1 MTKKTPHDLRTS
13 FLDFFANRGH
23 QKVKSSPLIPNSDST
38 LMFVNAGMV
47 QFTDLFVGLEKRDYT
62 RATTS
67 QKCMRV
73 SGKHNDLES
82 VGRTTRHH
90 TFFEMLGNFSFGDY
104 FKEDAIDFAW
114 TYLTKE
120 IGLPP
125 ERLWVTV
132 FGGGDGLD
140 ADHEARQIWK
150 KVSGLGD
157 DRILDMSAKDNF
169 WSMGD
174 TGPCGP
180 CTEIH
185 FDTNPSKS
193 ATHDDFENGRIVEI
207 WNNVFMQ
214 FDRKAD
220 GSLTNLPKPS
230 VDTGMGLE
238 RLITVVD
245 GANSNYHTASFS
257 PLLELASEIAQKKY
271 QFSDIE
277 DDVSMRV
284 IADHARATAF
294 LAADGVQPS
303 NEGRGYVMR
312 RIMRRA
318 IRHGHRLGITDLFF
332 HKMCNQVADMMQDA
346 YPELEEARALT
357 TKVAEIEETAFRRTL
372 GSGLKILGDELS
384 KLDENTKELPGN
396 LVFKLYD
403 TYGFPKDLTEII
415 ASEKGLGIDEDGFTE
430 AMKEQQERSRGA
442 AGNDEVKTSIY
453 KDLNQRDGITEFV
466 GYQDEATLLES
477 LPESWRTMPQGGDN
491 YLVTKTS
498 IRSLLHE
505 HAEVSEGEAGQTLE
519 LILSPTPFYGE
530 SGGQIGDEGALFN
543 ADGVLLGKVTTT
555 QKPVDGLH
563 VSTVELTESLKA
575 GDEVYAGYLPSMR
588 REIRSH
594 HSATHLLHD
603 ALKNVLGNHVQ
614 QAGSMVT
621 HDRLRFDYSHFE
633 APTNE
638 HLDNVE
644 SEVNAI
650 IADAH
655 DVVTEVLPFD
665 EAKAKGAVALFGEK
679 YGDKVRVVSM
689 GPSIEFCGGTHAR
702 NTGDIELCLISRDE
716 AIASGV
722 RRIEAEVGN
731 AAQERTRESM
741 KVLTEIS
748 RLIASPLTE
757 PLTSDL
763 ELPQIAGVIRTLEQF
778 NESNAKVQELGGDA
792 DATVYSVTLPE
803 SSDTFEYAQAKAIN
817 REIQALNLLLNGK
830 VSDEV
835 LESLEATSAPRVLAQ
850 MLSAS
855 RERQKWLQS
864 KAKEAMGSSAKSFVE
879 NAEELNGIK
888 TVLQVLPNVGGK
900 DLRDLAEKVKDHLGS
915 GAMCLIG
922 HDEDKVSFIIAVT
935 KDRSKGLQA
944 GKLVR
949 EIAPLF
955 NGKGGGKPEMAQGGG
970 TNVAAIPE
978 ALDRI
983 RELISA
989 S

>member
-1 MTKKTPHDLRTS
+1 
-13 FLDFFANRGH
+13 
-23 QKVKSSPLIPNSDST
+23 
-38 LMFVNAGMV
+38 
-47 QFTDLFVGLEKRDYT
+47 
-62 RATTS
+62 
-67 QKCMRV
+67 
-73 SGKHNDLES
+73 
-82 VGRTTRHH
+82 
-90 TFFEMLGNFSFGDY
+90 
-104 FKEDAIDFAW
+104 
-114 TYLTKE
+114 
-120 IGLPP
+120 
-125 ERLWVTV
+125 
-132 FGGGDGLD
+132 
-140 ADHEARQIWK
+140 
-150 KVSGLGD
+150 
-157 DRILDMSAKDNF
+157 
-169 WSMGD
+169 
-174 TGPCGP
+174 
-180 CTEIH
+180 
-185 FDTNPSKS
+185 
-193 ATHDDFENGRIVEI
+193 
-207 WNNVFMQ
+207 
-214 FDRKAD
+214 
-220 GSLTNLPKPS
+220 
-230 VDTGMGLE
+230 
-238 RLITVVD
+238 
-245 GANSNYHTASFS
+245 
-257 PLLELASEIAQKKY
+257 
-271 QFSDIE
+271 
-277 DDVSMRV
+277 
-284 IADHARATAF
+284 
-294 LAADGVQPS
+294 
-303 NEGRGYVMR
+303 
-312 RIMRRA
+312 
-318 IRHGHRLGITDLFF
+318 
-332 HKMCNQVADMMQDA
+332 
-346 YPELEEARALT
+346 
-357 TKVAEIEETAFRRTL
+357 
-372 GSGLKILGDELS
+372 
-384 KLDENTKELPGN
+384 
-396 LVFKLYD
+396 
-403 TYGFPKDLTEII
+403 
-415 ASEKGLGIDEDGFTE
+415 
-430 AMKEQQERSRGA
+430 
-442 AGNDEVKTSIY
+442 
-453 KDLNQRDGITEFV
+453 
-466 GYQDEATLLES
+466 
-477 LPESWRTMPQGGDN
+477 
-491 YLVTKTS
+491 
-498 IRSLLHE
+498 
-505 HAEVSEGEAGQTLE
+505 
-519 LILSPTPFYGE
+519 
-530 SGGQIGDEGALFN
+530 
-543 ADGVLLGKVTTT
+543 
-555 QKPVDGLH
+555 
-563 VSTVELTESLKA
+563 
-575 GDEVYAGYLPSMR
+575 
-588 REIRSH
+588 
-594 HSATHLLHD
+594 
-603 ALKNVLGNHVQ
+603 
-614 QAGSMVT
+614 MVT

-722 RRIEAEVGN
+722 RRIEAEVGR
-731 AAQERTRESM
+731 AAQERTKESL

-778 NESNAKVQELGGDA
+778 NESNAKVKELGGDS
-792 DATVYSVTLPE
+792 DATVYRVTLPE

-850 MLSAS
+850 MLGAS

-922 HDEDKVSFIIAVT
+922 HDDEKVSFIIAVT

-983 RELISA
+983 RELISD

>member
-1 MTKKTPHDLRTS
+1 MTKKTQHDLRTS
-13 FLDFFANRGH
+13 FLDFFAERGH
-23 QKVKSSPLIPNSDST
+23 QKVKSSPLIPGSDST

-104 FKEDAIDFAW
+104 FKEEAIDYAW

-125 ERLWVTV
+125 KRLWVTV
-132 FGGGDGLD
+132 FGGGDGLAPD
-140 ADHEARQIWK
+140 LEARQIWK

-157 DRILDMSAKDNF
+157 DRILDMGAKDNF

-220 GSLTNLPKPS
+220 GSLSNLPKPS

-238 RLITVVD
+238 RLLTVVD
-245 GANSNYHTASFS
+245 GANSNYHTESFS
-257 PLLELASEIAQKKY
+257 PLLELASEVAGKKY

-294 LAADGVQPS
+294 LAADGIQPS

-318 IRHGHRLGITDLFF
+318 IRHGHRLGISDLFF
-332 HKMCNQVADMMQDA
+332 YKVCNQVADMMKDA

-384 KLDENTKELPGN
+384 RLDEKAKELPGDI
-396 LVFKLYD
+396 VFKLYD

-415 ASEKGLGIDEDGFTE
+415 ASEKGLGIDETGFAD

-442 AGNDEVKTSIY
+442 AGTDEVSTSIY
-453 KDLNQRDGITEFV
+453 KDLAQRDGITEFV
-466 GYQDEATLLES
+466 GYEHEATLLDA
-477 LPESWRTMPQGGDN
+477 LPSGWKVMEHAEEQ
-491 YLVTKTS
+491 YLVHATTL
-498 IRSLLHE
+498 RSLLVEHE
-505 HAEVSEGEAGQTLE
+505 ETQIAQGNDTLE
-519 LILSPTPFYGE
+519 IILDPTPFYGE
-530 SGGQIGDEGALFN
+530 SGGQIGDEGAIF
-543 ADGVLLGKVTTT
+543 AEDGTLLGKISTT

-563 VSTVELTESLKA
+563 VSTVTLASSLSQGAK
-575 GDEVYAGYLPSMR
+575 VFAGYVPQIR
-588 REIRSH
+588 KEIRSH

-603 ALKNVLGNHVQ
+603 ALKNVLGSHVQ

-621 HDRLRFDYSHFE
+621 QDRLRFDYSHFE
-633 APTNE
+633 APTGSE
-638 HLDNVE
+638 LDRVE
-644 SEVNAI
+644 EEVNTI
-650 IADAH
+650 ISKNH
-655 DVVTEVLPFD
+655 DVITEVLPFD

-679 YGDKVRVVSM
+679 YGDTVRVVSM

-722 RRIEAEVGN
+722 RRIEAEVG
-731 AAQERTRESM
+731 AAARHRTQESL
-741 KVLTEIS
+741 KVLTEVT
-748 RLIASPLTE
+748 RLIATE
-757 PLTSDL
+757 SSDGL
-763 ELPQIAGVIRTLEQF
+763 SSTLDSPQIPGVLRTLEQF
-778 NESNAKVQELGGDA
+778 HETKSKVRELGGDA
-792 DATVYSVTLPE
+792 DSVT
-803 SSDTFEYAQAKAIN
+803 YQAQAPSVAGDFDYQTAKSIH
-817 REIQALNLLLNGK
+817 RQIQVLNLLLNGK
-830 VSDEV
+830 VSEDLLNT
-835 LESLEATSAPRVLAQ
+835 LEPSSVPCVLAK

-855 RERQKWLQS
+855 RDRQKWLQT

-879 NAEELNGIK
+879 SAEDLNGVK
-888 TVLQVLPNVGGK
+888 TVLQVLPGVGGK
-900 DLRDLAEKVKDHLGS
+900 ELRDLAEKVKDHLGS

-922 HDEDKVSFIIAVT
+922 HEADKVSFIVAVT
-935 KDRSKGLQA
+935 KDLSKGLQA

-949 EIAPLF
+949 EIAPIF
-955 NGKGGGKPEMAQGGG
+955 GGKGGGKPEMAQGGG
-970 TNVAAIPE
+970 TNADAIPQ

>member
-1 MTKKTPHDLRTS
+1 
-13 FLDFFANRGH
+13 
-23 QKVKSSPLIPNSDST
+23 
-38 LMFVNAGMV
+38 
-47 QFTDLFVGLEKRDYT
+47 
-62 RATTS
+62 
-67 QKCMRV
+67 
-73 SGKHNDLES
+73 
-82 VGRTTRHH
+82 
-90 TFFEMLGNFSFGDY
+90 
-104 FKEDAIDFAW
+104 
-114 TYLTKE
+114 
-120 IGLPP
+120 
-125 ERLWVTV
+125 
-132 FGGGDGLD
+132 
-140 ADHEARQIWK
+140 
-150 KVSGLGD
+150 
-157 DRILDMSAKDNF
+157 MS
-169 WSMGD
+169 
-174 TGPCGP
+174 
-180 CTEIH
+180 
-185 FDTNPSKS
+185 
-193 ATHDDFENGRIVEI
+193 
-207 WNNVFMQ
+207 
-214 FDRKAD
+214 
-220 GSLTNLPKPS
+220 
-230 VDTGMGLE
+230 
-238 RLITVVD
+238 
-245 GANSNYHTASFS
+245 
-257 PLLELASEIAQKKY
+257 
-271 QFSDIE
+271 
-277 DDVSMRV
+277 
-284 IADHARATAF
+284 
-294 LAADGVQPS
+294 
-303 NEGRGYVMR
+303 
-312 RIMRRA
+312 
-318 IRHGHRLGITDLFF
+318 HG
-332 HKMCNQVADMMQDA
+332 
-346 YPELEEARALT
+346 E
-357 TKVAEIEETAFRRTL
+357 
-372 GSGLKILGDELS
+372 
-384 KLDENTKELPGN
+384 
-396 LVFKLYD
+396 
-403 TYGFPKDLTEII
+403 
-415 ASEKGLGIDEDGFTE
+415 
-430 AMKEQQERSRGA
+430 
-442 AGNDEVKTSIY
+442 
-453 KDLNQRDGITEFV
+453 
-466 GYQDEATLLES
+466 
-477 LPESWRTMPQGGDN
+477 
-491 YLVTKTS
+491 
-498 IRSLLHE
+498 
-505 HAEVSEGEAGQTLE
+505 GQTLE

-563 VSTVELTESLKA
+563 VSTVELKESLKA

-644 SEVNAI
+644 SEVNSI

-716 AIASGV
+716 AIALGV
-722 RRIEAEVGN
+722 RRIEAEVGK
-731 AAQERTRESM
+731 AAQERTKESL

-748 RLIASPLTE
+748 RLIGSPATE
-757 PLTSDL
+757 PLSSDL

-778 NESNAKVQELGGDA
+778 NESNAKVQELGGDSDTA
-792 DATVYSVTLPE
+792 VYSVTLPA

-855 RERQKWLQS
+855 RERQKWLQT

-922 HDEDKVSFIIAVT
+922 HDEEKVSFIIAVT

-978 ALDRI
+978 ALT
-983 RELISA
+983 EFVS
-989 S
+989 

>member
-1 MTKKTPHDLRTS
+1 MTKKTQHDLRTS
-13 FLDFFANRGH
+13 FLDFFAERGH

-47 QFTDLFVGLEKRDYT
+47 QFTDLFIGLEKRDYT

-104 FKEDAIDFAW
+104 FKEEAIDYAW
-114 TYLTKE
+114 TDLTKE

-132 FGGGDGLD
+132 FGGGDGLEPD
-140 ADHEARQIWK
+140 LEARQIWK

-157 DRILDMSAKDNF
+157 DRILDMGAKDNF

-193 ATHDDFENGRIVEI
+193 ATPDDFENGRIVEI

-214 FDRKAD
+214 FDRKSD
-220 GSLTNLPKPS
+220 GSLSNLPKPS

-238 RLITVVD
+238 RLLTVVD
-245 GANSNYHTASFS
+245 GANSNYHTASFA
-257 PLLELASEIAQKKY
+257 PLLDLASEVAGKKY
-271 QFSDIE
+271 QFSNIE

-294 LAADGVQPS
+294 LAADGIQPS

-318 IRHGHRLGITDLFF
+318 IRHGHRLGINDLFF
-332 HKMCNQVADMMQDA
+332 YKVCNQVADMMKDA

-384 KLDENTKELPGN
+384 RLDDNAKELPGDI
-396 LVFKLYD
+396 VFKLYD

-415 ASEKGLGIDEDGFTE
+415 ASEKGLGIDEAGFSE

-442 AGNDEVKTSIY
+442 AGNDEVTTSVY
-453 KDLNQRDGITEFV
+453 KDISQRDGSTEFV
-466 GYQDEATLLES
+466 GYEHESTLLEE
-477 LPESWRTMPQGGDN
+477 LPEDWKVIGHEDSE
-491 YLVTKTS
+491 YLVRTTS
-498 IRSLLHE
+498 VRSLLVD
-505 HAEVSEGEAGQTLE
+505 HAETTNAESGQTLE
-519 LILSPTPFYGE
+519 VILAPTPFYGE
-530 SGGQIGDEGALFN
+530 SGGQIGDEGALF
-543 ADGVLLGKVTTT
+543 DGAGNLVGRVTTT

-563 VSTVELTESLKA
+563 VSTVTLSAPLSKGA
-575 GDEVYAGYLPSMR
+575 EVFAGYIPKVR
-588 REIRSH
+588 KEIRSH

-621 HDRLRFDYSHFE
+621 QDKLRFDYSHFE
-633 APTNE
+633 APTGPE
-638 HLDNVE
+638 LDKVE
-644 SEVNAI
+644 EEVNSI
-650 IADAH
+650 ISKQH
-655 DVVTEVLPFD
+655 EVITEVLPFD

-679 YGDKVRVVSM
+679 YGDTVRVVSM

-722 RRIEAEVGN
+722 RRIEAEVGT
-731 AAQERTRESM
+731 AARQRTLESLE
-741 KVLTEIS
+741 VLSEVS
-748 RLIASPLTE
+748 RLIGSSSKEGLN
-757 PLTSDL
+757 SDL
-763 ELPQIAGVIRTLEQF
+763 DFPQIPGVVRTLEQCHET
-778 NESNAKVQELGGDA
+778 NTKVKELGGEA
-792 DATVYSVTLPE
+792 DQAEYSAEAPSVAGDFDYQT
-803 SSDTFEYAQAKAIN
+803 AKSIN
-817 REIQALNLLLNGK
+817 RQIQVLNLLLNGK
-830 VSDEV
+830 VSESL
-835 LESLEATSAPRVLAQ
+835 LESLEANSAPSVLAK
-850 MLSAS
+850 MLNAS
-855 RERQKWLQS
+855 RDRQKWLQS

-879 NAEELNGIK
+879 SAEDLNGVK
-888 TVLQVLPNVGGK
+888 TVLQVLPGVGGK

-922 HDEDKVSFIIAVT
+922 HEEDKVSFIIAVT
-935 KDRSKGLQA
+935 KDLAKGLQA

-949 EIAPLF
+949 EIAPVF

-970 TNVAAIPE
+970 TNVDAIPQ